1 MSTGVSVQVDPALLA
16 AHLEDLARIAQV
28 VAQDLRNGLA
38 VIAPARPADARG
50 EPAVNQGL
58 MTAAEV
64 ADALRIDIRTL
75 RRKRSEGKAPKPMR
89 GKGPL
94 RWSRASV
101 ERWIGEHQS

>member
-1 MSTGVSVQVDPALLA
+1 MHVQVDPAVIA

-28 VAQDLRNGLA
+28 VAADLRNGLA
-38 VIAPARPADARG
+38 VIAQSGPAATVDPAT
-50 EPAVNQGL
+50 NQAL

-75 RRKRSEGKAPKPMR
+75 RRKRSEGTAPKPLR

-94 RWSRASV
+94 RWSRTAVQS
-101 ERWIGEHQS
+101 WIEEHGA

>member
-1 MSTGVSVQVDPALLA
+1 MAQAHLDHAALVAHLDALAQAASALA
-16 AHLEDLARIAQV
+16 A
-28 VAQDLRNGLA
+28 DLRNGLA
-38 VIAPARPADARG
+38 VIAESRPAGARG

-64 ADALRIDIRTL
+64 ANALRIDIRTL
-75 RRKRSEGKAPKPMR
+75 RRKRSEGRAPKPLR

-101 ERWIGEHQS
+101 ERWIEEHGS